1 MSDFTP
7 ILTNTSFVD
16 EFLLAKNQFTEDKI
30 DAFII
35 SMQRKVLIDLLGM
48 DLYLKFGV
56 YLNTPAA
63 GKFADLKNG
72 ITYTDPQT
80 SCVYEQPLD
89 GSADTIVDYSG
100 IVKMLKIF
108 TWIECL
114 KKKSIHDTII
124 GATQGSGQNGVN
136 LSLDQ
141 VSSFVDVFHNEA
153 VDLFRAAQKFI
164 IDNNEQETTSTAI
177 TDNGNNT
184 YTALVPSTKYL
195 SVGDTVD
202 VGSTD
207 YTVTALSAN
216 ASITFSKTS
225 GTTMAAAQD
234 IKWQAFPTFAGKR
247 MKKQM
252 LGGNY

>member
-48 DLYLKFGV
+48 DLYLKFGADISA
-56 YLNTPAA
+56 PAA
-63 GKFADLKNG
+63 GSKFNHLKLG
-72 ITYTDPQT
+72 TTYTDPEIYCYQNT
-80 SCVYEQPLD
+80 LSSGV
-89 GSADTIVDYSG
+89 DTIVDYSG

-108 TWIECL
+108 TWVEIL

-124 GATQGSGQNGVN
+124 GATQGSGQNGIN

-141 VSSFVDVFHNEA
+141 ISGLTDVFHNEA
-153 VDLFRAAQKFI
+153 VDLYRAAQKFI
-164 IDNNEQETTSTAI
+164 IDNNDQETTSTAI
-177 TDNGNNT
+177 TDNANNT

-202 VGSTD
+202 VGGTD
-207 YTVTALSAN
+207 YTVTALTAN
-216 ASITFSKTS
+216 VSITFSKTS
-225 GTTMAAAQD
+225 GSSMAAVQD

-252 LGGNY
+252 FGGNY